1 MARLIFAK
9 LADPASFLP
18 MPDRDGR
25 PFAAAG
31 ENINADDPFW
41 MACLADKSVE
51 EAKPDAPAI
60 TPDPKKKGE

>member
-18 MPDRDGR
+18 MPDRGGR

-31 ENINADDPFW
+31 ENINADNPFW
-41 MACLADKSVE
+41 MACLADNSVK
-51 EAKPDAPAI
+51 EAKPDADAP